1 VNDFITRFGG
11 GGTTHLAPFALVL
24 LLIGIVLILFL
35 PRKYVVIPFLL
46 VSFFVPNG
54 VNLVLGPFHFY
65 ALRIL
70 LVFGWIRIL
79 FGHRSSEHPFR
90 LNPID
95 KSFLCYA
102 ISAAVIYCILWRQ
115 TDAFIN
121 RLGFLYTALGVYFFF
136 RLMLEDRQDVV
147 RVIKLLAFVC
157 LVFAVGMVIE
167 RHTDRN
173 YFSILGGIPDVT
185 MVRDGMIRAEA
196 SFENA
201 ISAGIFGA
209 ALLPAF
215 IGLWREKGA
224 RLFSIVGVLAACLM
238 AYGSNSA
245 TPIMVCAAGAGALFL
260 WPFRDSLKWFRRG
273 AVAMIIGLQLVM
285 KANVWALI
293 ERVRIG
299 GGTSFHRYEL
309 VNGFIVHFFQ
319 WCLIG
324 VRSTAGW
331 GWFTFDQANEYVYVG
346 ANGGL
351 LTFIFFIAIL
361 VYCCKGLG
369 NARKAPGQD
378 RATQW
383 FLWGLGSFL
392 FAHMVAFFGL
402 SYFDQVQIQLYLL
415 FAMIACIT
423 APFWKTAQQT
433 EPAEESYVRSPGWA
447 PLRPRPQ
454 LKTQTST
461 VSKNVTEA
469 RPVGLLN
476 RRLGRVAG
484 AIHRQIAEDE
494 RN

>member
-1 VNDFITRFGG
+1 MKDFITRFGG
-11 GGTTHLAPFALVL
+11 GGETHLAPFALVL

-35 PRKYVVIPFLL
+35 PRKYAVIPFLL

-70 LVFGWIRIL
+70 LVFAWLRIL
-79 FGHRSSEHPFR
+79 FGRRSSEHPFR

-115 TDAFIN
+115 SDAFIN

-136 RLMLEDRQDVV
+136 RLILEDQQDVV
-147 RVIKLLAFVC
+147 RVIKVMAFAC
-157 LVFAVGMVIE
+157 AFFSVGMLIE
-167 RHTDRN
+167 RYTGRN
-173 YFSILGGIPDVT
+173 YFSIFGGIPDVT
-185 MVRDGMIRAEA
+185 MVRDGMIRAQA

-215 IGLWREKGA
+215 VGLWRQKGA
-224 RLFSIVGVLAACLM
+224 RLFSIVGIIAASLM
-238 AYGSNSA
+238 THASNSA
-245 TPIMVCAAGAGALFL
+245 TPVLVLAAGVGALLL

-273 AVAMIIGLQLVM
+273 AVVMIIGLQLVM
-285 KANVWALI
+285 KANVWALT

-309 VNGFIVHFFQ
+309 VNGFIMHFFQ

-324 VRSTAGW
+324 VRSTASW

-392 FAHMVAFFGL
+392 LAHMVAFFGL

-423 APFWKTAQQT
+423 APYWKPAQQA
-433 EPAEESYVRSPGWA
+433 EPAEAPYVRSPGWA

-454 LKTQTST
+454 LTTQNSAA
-461 VSKNVTEA
+461 SKDLTQA
-469 RPVGLLN
+469 RPAGSLN
-476 RRLGRVAG
+476 GRLDRLAG
-484 AIHRQIAEDE
+484 AMNRQIVQDK